1 MQMGYAPEEWK
12 GRPVIAILNTWSD
25 VQPCHMHFKSRVDD
39 VKRGIFMAGG
49 FPVELPALSLSE
61 SLQKPTTMLYRNLL
75 AMDAEE
81 LLRGHP
87 VDGVVLMGG
96 CDKTTPGLLLGA
108 TSMNLPT
115 IYLPAGPM
123 LRGNWKGRT
132 LGSGSDAWKYW
143 DERRAGKISDKDWVD
158 VEAGIARSYGT
169 CMTMGTAS
177 TMTAIAESIG
187 MTLPGASSI
196 PAADAGHIRMSS
208 ECGRRIVE
216 MVWEDLTPQKIQSR
230 KAFENAITV
239 AMAMGCST
247 NAIIHLIAQ
256 ARRAGQDIGLD
267 DFEKASRTVPVIA
280 NVRPSGD
287 TYLMEDFF
295 YAGGLPGL
303 MSRISEHLHL
313 DCVTVT
319 GKTLG
324 ENIEGAEVYNDDVI
338 RTVENPIYKEGALAV
353 LKGNL
358 APDGCVI
365 KPSACEPRFLKH
377 SGPALVFDDYPS
389 MKKAVD
395 DPDLDVT
402 ADHVLILRN
411 AGPQGGPGMP
421 EWGMLPIP
429 TKLVKQG
436 VRDMVRLSD
445 ARMSGTSYGAC
456 ILHVSPESFI
466 GGPLALVRNGDRIT
480 LDVAART
487 INLDVTE
494 AELAKRRAEWK
505 QPERR
510 YERGYGWMFSKHIKQ
525 ANEGCDFDFL
535 ETGFRR
541 AGRRAVD
548 LLSGSHNM
556 SKLSEATRNKL
567 KTVSTAT
574 VATALFKRGFRIQM
588 IQDVHPL
595 SPDQPALVGEAF
607 TLRYMPA
614 REDLNKIDV
623 FRDRSHPQRKA
634 IEDCPAGAVLVMDS
648 RKDARA
654 ASAGAILVTRL
665 MKRGCAGVITDGG
678 FRDSAE
684 IARLGFP
691 AYHHRPSAPTNLTLH
706 QAIEINVPIG
716 CGDAPVFPGD
726 VILGDSDGVIV
737 IPAHLADEI
746 ADETVEMT
754 AFEDFVTEEVQK
766 GRWHLGAL
774 SRNG

>member
-1 MQMGYAPEEWK
+1 MGFAKSSTHPTNGALMTNHKKSPEDLRSARWFAPDDLRAFGHRSRAMQQGFAPVEWQ
-12 GRPVIAILNTWSD
+12 GRPVIAILNTWSEA
-25 VQPCHMHFKSRVDD
+25 QPCHMHFKTRVDD
-39 VKRGIFMAGG
+39 VKRGILMAGG
-49 FPVELPALSLSE
+49 FPMELPALSLSE
-61 SLQKPTTMLYRNLL
+61 SFLKPTTMLYRNML

-108 TSMNLPT
+108 TSAGYPA

-123 LRGNWKGRT
+123 LRGNWKGKT

-143 DERRAGKISDKDWVD
+143 DERRAGKISDKEWVE
-158 VEAGIARSYGT
+158 VEGGIARSYGT

-196 PAADAGHIRMSS
+196 PAADAGHIRMAS

-216 MVWEDLTPQKIQSR
+216 MVWEDLTPDKIQTR
-230 KAFENAITV
+230 KAFENAIVV

-267 DFEKASRTVPVIA
+267 DFELASRKVPVIA

-287 TYLMEDFF
+287 KYLMEDFF

-303 MSRISEHLHL
+303 MSRIKDHLHL
-313 DCVTVT
+313 DVMTVT

-324 ENIEGAEVYNDDVI
+324 ENIADAEVYNDDVI
-338 RTVENPIYKEGALAV
+338 RTVDTAIYAEGALAV

-377 SGPALVFDDYPS
+377 TGPAMVFDDYPS
-389 MKKAVD
+389 MKKAID
-395 DPDLDVT
+395 DDNLDVT

-429 TKLVKQG
+429 KKLVKQG

-456 ILHVSPESFI
+456 ILHVAPESFI
-466 GGPLALVRNGDRIT
+466 GGPLALVENGDMIS
-480 LDVAART
+480 LDVDART
-487 INLDVTE
+487 INLDISDD
-494 AELAKRRAEWK
+494 ELARRRAAWK
-505 QPERR
+505 APERN
-510 YERGYGWMFSKHIKQ
+510 YERGYGWMFTKHIQQ

-535 ETGFRR
+535 
-541 AGRRAVD
+541 
-548 LLSGSHNM
+548 
-556 SKLSEATRNKL
+556 
-567 KTVSTAT
+567 KTD
-574 VATALFKRGFRIQM
+574 FG
-588 IQDVHPL
+588 
-595 SPDQPALVGEAF
+595 
-607 TLRYMPA
+607 
-614 REDLNKIDV
+614 
-623 FRDRSHPQRKA
+623 
-634 IEDCPAGAVLVMDS
+634 
-648 RKDARA
+648 
-654 ASAGAILVTRL
+654 
-665 MKRGCAGVITDGG
+665 
-678 FRDSAE
+678 
-684 IARLGFP
+684 
-691 AYHHRPSAPTNLTLH
+691 
-706 QAIEINVPIG
+706 
-716 CGDAPVFPGD
+716 APVKEP
-726 VILGDSDGVIV
+726 VIY
-737 IPAHLADEI
+737 
-746 ADETVEMT
+746 
-754 AFEDFVTEEVQK
+754 
-766 GRWHLGAL
+766 
-774 SRNG
+774 